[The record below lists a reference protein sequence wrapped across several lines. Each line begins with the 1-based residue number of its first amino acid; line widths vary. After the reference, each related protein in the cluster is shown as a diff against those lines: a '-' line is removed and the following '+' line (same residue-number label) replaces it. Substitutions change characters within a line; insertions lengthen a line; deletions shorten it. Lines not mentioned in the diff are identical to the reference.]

1 MAKGKG
7 NQAMKVY
14 VLTDSDGCVVGVYSS
29 EAKALR
35 VADCLEA
42 ESPELF
48 PVDSLCVDD
57 YIVE

>member
-1 MAKGKG
+1 
-7 NQAMKVY
+7 MKVY

-35 VADCLEA
+35 VADCLEE

-57 YIVE
+57 YELK